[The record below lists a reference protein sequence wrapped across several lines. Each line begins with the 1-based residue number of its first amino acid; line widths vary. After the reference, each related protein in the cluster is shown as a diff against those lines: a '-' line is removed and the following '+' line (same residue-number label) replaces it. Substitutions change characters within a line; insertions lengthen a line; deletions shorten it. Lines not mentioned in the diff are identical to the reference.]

1 MGVGREQSESIRGV
15 AQTSAA
21 PESIESAGRDRVLIT
36 RRNFLKHS
44 SLTLASLAVSNPK
57 SEASDAATLDPGS
70 LKPFVDPLPIPTVA
84 QPAGVAPESRGFE
97 AERSRL
103 RYGDTR
109 NASESAPRSSSDAHV
124 DNRWELSWSDH

>member
-57 SEASDAATLDPGS
+57 SEASDAATLDPGA

-84 QPAGVAPESRGFE
+84 QPTGFAAES
-97 AERSRL
+97 SRI
-103 RYGDTR
+103 
-109 NASESAPRSSSDAHV
+109 
-124 DNRWELSWSDH
+124 